1 MKKSTPRNSGKK
13 ASNVK
18 EISDGVY
25 INLNRITSDENEF
38 EKAIQESFEE
48 LKEIDSSINPKDK
61 PKESKS

>member
-1 MKKSTPRNSGKK
+1 MKKSTPRNLEKK

-38 EKAIQESFEE
+38 EKAIQESFEK
-48 LKEIDSSINPKDK
+48 LKEDDLSNNSKDK
-61 PKESKS
+61 PKESK

>member
-1 MKKSTPRNSGKK
+1 MKKSTPRNFGKK

-38 EKAIQESFEE
+38 EKAIQESFEK
-48 LKEIDSSINPKDK
+48 LKEDDLSNNSKDK
-61 PKESKS
+61 PKESK